1 MNESI
6 YLNFDKVLSYNAFL
20 TMLIADRGVGKTF
33 GAKTYCINH
42 YLKKRNPSLDVSPK
56 KSVT

>member
-42 YLKKRNPSLDVSPK
+42 YLKK
-56 KSVT
+56 